1 MIIVK
6 DNGKYLATTSLD
18 CRYQR
23 ISKIWHLLSNQ
34 HDFGHLTFT
43 CNLINKNTNR
53 FSKVELKSNKNQDK
67 MHELILAARRKD
79 DIYKKE
85 V

>member
-34 HDFGHLTFT
+34 LDIEHLTLRAT
-43 CNLINKNTNR
+43 
-53 FSKVELKSNKNQDK
+53 
-67 MHELILAARRKD
+67 
-79 DIYKKE
+79 
-85 V
+85 